1 MSVCLGVKWT
11 NPCGA
16 TKLRNND
23 KKKGKKKAEKK
34 NGHVS
39 DNVGVHENMAIRNW
53 EMKVRIKNLRGLKGK
68 RSRLGVN
75 KG

>member
-23 KKKGKKKAEKK
+23 KKKGKKKQKK
-34 NGHVS
+34 KMVML
-39 DNVGVHENMAIRNW
+39 VTMW
-53 EMKVRIKNLRGLKGK
+53 EFMKTWPLETGR
-68 RSRLGVN
+68 
-75 KG
+75 

>member
-1 MSVCLGVKWT
+1 MIK
-11 NPCGA
+11 
-16 TKLRNND
+16 R
-23 KKKGKKKAEKK
+23 KGKKSRKK
-34 NGHVS
+34 NGHVN

-68 RSRLGVN
+68 GSRLGVN